1 VIRVAL
7 VDDEVLIRAG
17 LRVLLG
23 GEEDIVV
30 TGEACDGEQ
39 AVALVQETLPDVVL
53 MDIRM
58 PRLDGVEATRRIAA
72 DPRLSGVRILI
83 LTTLETDEYVLQAL
97 RAGASGFLLKD
108 GDVVDV
114 LRAVRVLAAGEALL
128 SPGATRRLV
137 EEVTAWP
144 ERGPVAPALLDELT
158 DREREV
164 MVLVAYGLTNREIAQ
179 RLVISPA
186 TAKTHVSRTM
196 MKLHARDRA
205 QVVVLAYQTG
215 LVVHGGSPEPAA
227 ADRIAGRSPA

>member
-1 VIRVAL
+1 MIRVAL
-7 VDDEVLIRAG
+7 ADDELVIRAG
-17 LRVLLG
+17 LRVLLE

-30 TGEACDGEQ
+30 TGEASNGEQ
-39 AVALVQETLPDVVL
+39 AVALARDTLPDVVL

-72 DPRLSGVRILI
+72 DPRLSRVRILI
-83 LTTLETDEYVLQAL
+83 LTILETDEYVLEAL

-108 GDVVDV
+108 SDVVEV
-114 LRAVRVLAAGEALL
+114 LRAVRVVAAGEALL

-137 EEVTAWP
+137 EEVTTWP
-144 ERGPVAPALLDELT
+144 ERGRVEPALLAELT

-164 MVLVAYGLTNREIAQ
+164 MVLVAYGLTNREIAE

-196 MKLHARDRA
+196 LKLHAHDRA
-205 QVVVLAYQTG
+205 QLVVLAYQTG
-215 LVVHGGSPEPAA
+215 LVVHRGSPESTAA
-227 ADRIAGRSPA
+227 HRIAGRVSA

>member
-7 VDDEVLIRAG
+7 ADDELVIRAG
-17 LRVLLG
+17 LRVLLEA
-23 GEEDIVV
+23 EEDIVV
-30 TGEACDGEQ
+30 TGEASNGEQ
-39 AVALVQETLPDVVL
+39 AVALARDTLPDVVL

-83 LTTLETDEYVLQAL
+83 LTTLETDEYVFQAL

-108 GDVVDV
+108 GDVVEV
-114 LRAVRVLAAGEALL
+114 LRAVRVVAAGEALL
-128 SPGATRRLV
+128 SPRATRRLV

-144 ERGPVAPALLDELT
+144 ERGHVAPALLGELT

-164 MVLVAYGLTNREIAQ
+164 MVLVAYGLTNREIAE

-186 TAKTHVSRTM
+186 TAKTHVSRIM
-196 MKLHARDRA
+196 LKLHAHDRA
-205 QVVVLAYQTG
+205 QLVVLAYQTG
-215 LVVHGGSPEPAA
+215 LVVHTGSAESSA
-227 ADRIAGRSPA
+227 ADRIAGRVST